1 MELVKKHIHMNRR
14 RNSVMTQITLDDDF
28 NVPDSMDDVEQMI
41 LDSGEIQIETVK
53 NLGGRVTV
61 GGKLNFRILY
71 RRPDGQRRQGAQLL
85 QDIVEVHGP
94 DGHLR
99 RKQSAFSQDL
109 LARGLKPRRHIHL
122 DPASKAVAQGYHP
135 SAGASEDAVTPR
147 RPPDALAGEQRMEQI
162 KQAPHS
168 FPLRMSCDFFCQS
181 ICKASSLSCLVLS
194 ISNATACVDY
204 RIEYASSFFANKKK
218 TEASV

>member
-71 RRPDGQRRQGAQLL
+71 RRP
-85 QDIVEVHGP
+85 
-94 DGHLR
+94 
-99 RKQSAFSQDL
+99 
-109 LARGLKPRRHIHL
+109 
-122 DPASKAVAQGYHP
+122 
-135 SAGASEDAVTPR
+135 
-147 RPPDALAGEQRMEQI
+147 
-162 KQAPHS
+162 
-168 FPLRMSCDFFCQS
+168 
-181 ICKASSLSCLVLS
+181 
-194 ISNATACVDY
+194 TA
-204 RIEYASSFFANKKK
+204 N
-218 TEASV
+218 

>member
-71 RRPDGQRRQGAQLL
+71 RRPDGQLMTSMRYCHSQPKLPTYVAYKG
-85 QDIVEVHGP
+85 
-94 DGHLR
+94 DGDKL
-99 RKQSAFSQDL
+99 FSMMCSY
-109 LARGLKPRRHIHL
+109 LARG
-122 DPASKAVAQGYHP
+122 
-135 SAGASEDAVTPR
+135 
-147 RPPDALAGEQRMEQI
+147 
-162 KQAPHS
+162 
-168 FPLRMSCDFFCQS
+168 
-181 ICKASSLSCLVLS
+181 
-194 ISNATACVDY
+194 
-204 RIEYASSFFANKKK
+204 
-218 TEASV
+218 

>member
-71 RRPDGQRRQGAQLL
+71 RRPDGQLM
-85 QDIVEVHGP
+85 
-94 DGHLR
+94 
-99 RKQSAFSQDL
+99 
-109 LARGLKPRRHIHL
+109 
-122 DPASKAVAQGYHP
+122 
-135 SAGASEDAVTPR
+135 T
-147 RPPDALAGEQRMEQI
+147 LAGSMI
-162 KQAPHS
+162 Y
-168 FPLRMSCDFFCQS
+168 L
-181 ICKASSLSCLVLS
+181 
-194 ISNATACVDY
+194 
-204 RIEYASSFFANKKK
+204 
-218 TEASV
+218 

>member
-71 RRPDGQRRQGAQLL
+71 RRPDGQLM
-85 QDIVEVHGP
+85 
-94 DGHLR
+94 
-99 RKQSAFSQDL
+99 
-109 LARGLKPRRHIHL
+109 
-122 DPASKAVAQGYHP
+122 
-135 SAGASEDAVTPR
+135 T
-147 RPPDALAGEQRMEQI
+147 LAGSIPFEEQI
-162 KQAPHS
+162 NVPELEETDYVQAGGELDDLHVGLINS
-168 FPLRMSCDFFCQS
+168 RKAERKSTGDADGAGGDDF
-181 ICKASSLSCLVLS
+181 
-194 ISNATACVDY
+194 
-204 RIEYASSFFANKKK
+204 
-218 TEASV
+218 